1 MWNRIGEA
9 EMRSSKVLS
18 IFSVLSLVVSLVG
31 IVLFF
36 AGIRWA
42 VAICAAVSLLNSVL
56 QVFCGDQ
63 NNFITEIITLVFGGL
78 IGALTNIG
86 LLDGMAIAICAVE
99 VVAFVIGLVMI
110 GRNGGHGRGTSS
122 MVSSLTKWLAP
133 LVIKT
138 YERNL
143 PSFQEA
149 VQKILSNDYAEEEQK
164 RQLGLARNKY
174 YSTVF
179 DDVGTQINHLA
190 DSRRKMEFL
199 FNTSACGY
207 DINID
212 NLAAGS
218 VFAYAYWV
226 ISGKVALP
234 GECLYVNDYVHEL
247 MLKATYKTF
256 DDKSGEELV
265 GKASD
270 WEATTGDIQNGNDPE
285 AR

>member
-1 MWNRIGEA
+1 
-9 EMRSSKVLS
+9 MRSSKVLS

-86 LLDGMAIAICAVE
+86 LLI
-99 VVAFVIGLVMI
+99 
-110 GRNGGHGRGTSS
+110 H
-122 MVSSLTKWLAP
+122 
-133 LVIKT
+133 
-138 YERNL
+138 
-143 PSFQEA
+143 
-149 VQKILSNDYAEEEQK
+149 
-164 RQLGLARNKY
+164 
-174 YSTVF
+174 
-179 DDVGTQINHLA
+179 HLA